1 MQMVALANK
10 FRLSEL
16 PSSLRSAMIAE
27 LNANFTCNGLKV
39 HPGLHQRSELPVK
52 HVDTI
57 SCSPARSSL
66 VS

>member
-39 HPGLHQRSELPVK
+39 HPGLH
-52 HVDTI
+52 
-57 SCSPARSSL
+57 
-66 VS
+66 